1 MSLLVWLPLNG
12 NLGNNGFNNVTV
24 TNSSSTVSDSGK
36 IGKCY
41 SFSGSSQKLTS
52 TLSSSVS
59 SSIGSLACWVKFNAF
74 PASGKWMCLMQLGT
88 SGGYANCRFGM
99 YMEYTNGINVCV
111 DGSTTAENLYTHSLS
126 TDTWYHLCTTYDGTD
141 VKLYLNGE
149 IVLSKSVTKGTYT
162 SSATNLFIGGTNNYY
177 LNGYLNDVRYYNHAL
192 SAKEVKEISQ
202 GLILHYPMTGGGKYG
217 YNLAKGTNTSD
228 TSTNTFYFSEQTGG
242 STRSIID
249 VDGVTCAKITRNAT
263 EHSGWSFLGYSN
275 WDRAALKPSTTY
287 TISMD
292 VIGSGSGYVSFAAFK
307 QGNSTNSL
315 TASVTTIS
323 CNFNADNWSHLVYQT
338 TTIADFTDKGT
349 SQIIYMGCPFLT
361 TVSTWIM
368 MKNLKIE
375 EGTIDTPWIPHTSDA
390 KYNLAKYGN
399 TTEYDV
405 SGYHRDGT
413 ISGTIEYVTDTPR
426 NNVCSNLIDPA
437 YITYKLPAN
446 MYYATYAFWMKEPSF
461 TTYGA
466 IHMQAGNPSGGYSP
480 WFSANTESGSLW
492 MYLGGNS
499 PNYCKASGSLSVDT
513 WYHCAM
519 VWDNGVAQWYL
530 NGEKSGNAVTFTTKK
545 YIDNSTNSTIGDSYT
560 GSSWNGT
567 PFTGQISDW
576 RVYATALSATD
587 IKQLYEETKS
597 HK

>member
-413 ISGTIEYVTDTPR
+413 ITGTIAYQPNTFRNLVGSYLDGASYIQTTSPSTSVRTAAFWIKTPKTNTTVAFVDYKSQLGFGFQSAGYVIPNCVSSGNIKMYTNTPVPANEWCHIVVVRDDAYSNVRFYVNGVEWTTRPSQNVNSWTHTTDTLIIGARYYNGVTTNMICNISDFRLYVT
-426 NNVCSNLIDPA
+426 
-437 YITYKLPAN
+437 
-446 MYYATYAFWMKEPSF
+446 
-461 TTYGA
+461 
-466 IHMQAGNPSGGYSP
+466 Q
-480 WFSANTESGSLW
+480 
-492 MYLGGNS
+492 
-499 PNYCKASGSLSVDT
+499 LSD
-513 WYHCAM
+513 A
-519 VWDNGVAQWYL
+519 
-530 NGEKSGNAVTFTTKK
+530 
-545 YIDNSTNSTIGDSYT
+545 
-560 GSSWNGT
+560 
-567 PFTGQISDW
+567 
-576 RVYATALSATD
+576 D